1 MSSQSEVVQNMKK
14 ILEIDIHSLPD
25 GNLQACLH
33 YNLTRFGIVQ

>member
-25 GNLQACLH
+25 GNLQAC
-33 YNLTRFGIVQ
+33 